1 MVRINKLVA
10 LKRSDGKEVWVNA
23 GLVRLVSPAITGK
36 CTIWF
41 SVDHSYEVFGDARQ
55 IAEVLDVD

>member
-55 IAEVLDVD
+55 IAEALNAD